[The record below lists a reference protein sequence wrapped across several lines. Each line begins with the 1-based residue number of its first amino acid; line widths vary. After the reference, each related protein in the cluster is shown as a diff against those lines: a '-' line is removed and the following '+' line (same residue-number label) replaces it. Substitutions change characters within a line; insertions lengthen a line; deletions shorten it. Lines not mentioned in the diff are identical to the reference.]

1 MKQLLDLCV
10 NTMEHALNR
19 KMNGTRY
26 KTCYVSCQFIYE
38 FRSFQSCL
46 RHWLIFTIR
55 NWTAGKSKHV
65 WISPLLSYIY
75 TWIEIWKHLWNSVAS
90 KMAPKTLLV
99 QSMNK
104 RHRIIHGRNKTWNI
118 FYRQENFHFYIRSN
132 YLKYW

>member
-1 MKQLLDLCV
+1 MRQLLDLCV
-10 NTMEHALNR
+10 NTMEHAQNR

-26 KTCYVSCQFIYE
+26 NTCYVSCQFIYE

-75 TWIEIWKHLWNSVAS
+75 TWIEIWKHLWNIAWPQKWLQKPCWYSLWIKDTELFMDGIKLGIS
-90 KMAPKTLLV
+90 STDKKTF
-99 QSMNK
+99 
-104 RHRIIHGRNKTWNI
+104 I
-118 FYRQENFHFYIRSN
+118 FISDRTI
-132 YLKYW
+132 

>member
-10 NTMEHALNR
+10 NTMEHAQNR

-26 KTCYVSCQFIYE
+26 NTCYVSCQFIYE

-90 KMAPKTLLV
+90 KTLFV
-99 QSMNK
+99 RYMYK
-104 RHRIIHGRNKTWNI
+104 GHRIIHGRNKTWNI

-132 YLKYW
+132 YRYLKYW